1 METIELKV
9 KVSDEKQLGTIGWLN
24 DYLKNSYIKIE
35 GTAMYLVHTH
45 EYGENNHL
53 IVKVN
58 NGYDSRF
65 LTEKNG
71 ELLRVRTIEN
81 DFEYGLFDFSLTPE
95 CEIKVQE
102 LIDKSVDFFANWWKN
117 DHDEVNREIIL
128 TMK

>member
-1 METIELKV
+1 M
-9 KVSDEKQLGTIGWLN
+9 
-24 DYLKNSYIKIE
+24 
-35 GTAMYLVHTH
+35 
-45 EYGENNHL
+45 
-53 IVKVN
+53 
-58 NGYDSRF
+58 
-65 LTEKNG
+65 TEKNG